1 MYTVKEASNKLN
13 VSVRAIQKRCEAE
26 GISKKGNTYHIPD
39 NTVIA
44 WGANEPNE
52 PKRTNPNEPPPEG
65 ENDTIVEHFTPEE
78 YDKLNE
84 VIHQQPELLKRLKE
98 YQQEIKF
105 LREELQERTKQLDIQ
120 GNQVSNLIEAIN
132 GSIKTLHQSNFL
144 QAKDKGLDKD

>member
-1 MYTVKEASNKLN
+1 
-13 VSVRAIQKRCEAE
+13 
-26 GISKKGNTYHIPD
+26 
-39 NTVIA
+39 
-44 WGANEPNE
+44 
-52 PKRTNPNEPPPEG
+52 
-65 ENDTIVEHFTPEE
+65 
-78 YDKLNE
+78 

>member
-1 MYTVKEASNKLN
+1 MLYTVKE
-13 VSVRAIQKRCEAE
+13 VSERLEITVRAVQIKCKTA
-26 GISKKGNTYHIPD
+26 GIHKKGNTYMIPAR
-39 NTVIA
+39 ILKR
-44 WGANEPNE
+44 WEANEKQTNQTNQTNE
-52 PKRTNPNEPPPEG
+52 LPTEG
-65 ENDTIVEHFTPEE
+65 ENETIIEHFTPEE

-144 QAKDKGLDKD
+144 QAKDKGLDK